1 MTPDIGGNARSIRTL
16 ARQRARCSLPTYC
29 DGHRSVTP
37 RHWLLRKNKR
47 NFLEGQQG
55 LSHSEN
61 DIMHRVELQA
71 MRDRAVPSEET
82 ARSEAA
88 DREARLG
95 GSVLRLRRCVPG
107 ARRSAAGG
115 FPAAGGVGEATGLSG
130 KWCRHRGPSRELR
143 QVHQRP
149 GSVCLFGNSCLST
162 EVMQMA
168 RWCRD
173 T

>member
-95 GSVLRLRRCVPG
+95 GQCSACGG
-107 ARRSAAGG
+107 A
-115 FPAAGGVGEATGLSG
+115 
-130 KWCRHRGPSRELR
+130 SREPGVRRGDSQQQAASERR
-143 QVHQRP
+143 Q
-149 GSVCLFGNSCLST
+149 GSLGSGAAIEDRAGN
-162 EVMQMA
+162 
-168 RWCRD
+168 
-173 T
+173 